1 MIPRNS
7 YSIIKKQVAY
17 GGYALKKNGELVS
30 GKLKYNDVE
39 FTFVFDGKELRLIP
53 PQEESCQTESDLIT
67 ISHIMQD
74 PLKIDVPFL
83 KGICYENGHH
93 YIFLTQI
100 GELIGSKNAILFIN
114 VLGYIKGRSSIDKIC
129 KMSFSSPELN
139 CIYPVNQVLEY
150 NCNRKKLSE
159 TGVFSIRTSD
169 FASTTTEKKAF
180 IVDEKKVMV
189 YFGISRG
196 FSTKVNKPPVSINSS
211 MSFTFDPTS
220 DYKFIMRLW
229 RIAKEFICFL
239 CYRKNVT
246 WPKTNISIPFED
258 GKTIQIRNLYIT
270 GEHQEEELETLEKG
284 RFIKRQ
290 YIESCEELILSDLAQ
305 NLLYTRHIPDSYNS
319 GRYINASRFI
329 MITAAFEWEFHRRY
343 PNGVPKKESTVQL
356 EMQAEE
362 EIQKLISTSSG
373 KLKKKFQFLKKL
385 IKSDSLQTEIIKL
398 GEDFDSIIGEFG
410 HYLYE
415 INNEKLNYNEMGKR
429 IADQRNHF
437 AHGDLDKDFIGTS
450 LLDLMYMEYIVY
462 ALQLKKYDVANDDIR
477 KAINDLFGL
486 EFNL

>member
-1 MIPRNS
+1 M
-7 YSIIKKQVAY
+7 
-17 GGYALKKNGELVS
+17 KKNGELVS

-93 YIFLTQI
+93 YIFLTQ
-100 GELIGSKNAILFIN
+100 
-114 VLGYIKGRSSIDKIC
+114 
-129 KMSFSSPELN
+129 
-139 CIYPVNQVLEY
+139 
-150 NCNRKKLSE
+150 

-189 YFGISRG
+189 SFGISRG

-258 GKTIQIRNLYIT
+258 GKTIQIENLYIT